1 MSDLE
6 MVSSGSLGEQL
17 GWKKGKVERFCR
29 AARVH
34 YDNSRDTN
42 NNTFYRI
49 VKADFDNKYKQ
60 WIGKGTRR
68 QSVTAMEEARL
79 KRNKRAKERAELK
92 NKQKKKT
99 QTS

>member
-1 MSDLE
+1 MSSLE
-6 MVSSGSLGEQL
+6 MVSSGSIGTEL
-17 GWKKGKVERFCR
+17 GWKQGKVERFCR
-29 AARVH
+29 AARVQ

-42 NNTFYRI
+42 NNTYYRI

-60 WIGKGTRR
+60 WIGKGPRR

-79 KRNKRAKERAELK
+79 KRNKKAKERAELK
-92 NKQKKKT
+92 NNKKKKT